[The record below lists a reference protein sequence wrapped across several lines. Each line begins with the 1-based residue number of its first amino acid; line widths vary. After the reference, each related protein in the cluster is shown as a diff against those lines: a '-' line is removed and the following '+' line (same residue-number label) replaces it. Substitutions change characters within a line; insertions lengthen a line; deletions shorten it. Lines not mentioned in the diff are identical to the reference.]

1 MTFKQHTVAVLI
13 PAYNEATQIGGVVKS
28 LPSYVDHVVIVND
41 ASTDTTAEE
50 IQRLAKADHRV
61 IPIDLP
67 ENRGVGGALAL
78 AYVWARDHNVDIA
91 VTLDGDGQM
100 DPDEMAS
107 LIEPIVRGQADY
119 TKGNR
124 LWNPEY
130 WQRIPRVRFLGNAV
144 LSLLTKMASG
154 YWSVVD
160 SQSGY
165 SAAGRLALERIQWDR
180 MYARY
185 GRPNDAL
192 DPREYG
198 GMSCSRCASD
208 AGLRRRRARSSMKV
222 AQGGVSTISL
232 RLFRRYLV
240 EIRVRSMSS
249 GTCIPWSSSVC

>member
-1 MTFKQHTVAVLI
+1 M
-13 PAYNEATQIGGVVKS
+13 
-28 LPSYVDHVVIVND
+28 DHVVIVND

-165 SAAGRLALERIQWDR
+165 SAAGRLALLSEFSGI
-180 MYARY
+180 
-185 GRPNDAL
+185 GCTPGTV
-192 DPREYG
+192 DPT
-198 GMSCSRCASD
+198 M
-208 AGLRRRRARSSMKV
+208 L
-222 AQGGVSTISL
+222 
-232 RLFRRYLV
+232 
-240 EIRVRSMSS
+240 
-249 GTCIPWSSSVC
+249 